1 MVSSRL
7 MENRLYKSGRA
18 GKFFA
23 TKSSRGY
30 PGAVL
35 QYLGRKN

>member
-18 GKFFA
+18 GKSFT
-23 TKSSRGY
+23 TKGSKGY
-30 PGAVL
+30 PEAVL
-35 QYLGRKN
+35 QYSGRKN